1 MALICNVRNITFWL
15 SGLRG
20 LFAMRIDGNGQNRIF
35 RQIGRFC
42 DADEMPL
49 LNECMDQRFCFILRK
64 RGLWSRTLII
74 KARFESIKK
83 SNIPIKVIIVSAA
96 VKKEDR
102 KMLLIK
108 YKNYNDLPLLARW
121 LIFEKGILHAYYI
134 YYYLFRLCSK
144 MSYSFLPALSEAK
157 KSSELDPELMRPG
170 FQAPKYGC

>member
-1 MALICNVRNITFWL
+1 
-15 SGLRG
+15 
-20 LFAMRIDGNGQNRIF
+20 MRIDGNGQNRIF

-42 DADEMPL
+42 DADEMPF
-49 LNECMDQRFCFILRK
+49 LNECMDIQYYFILRK
-64 RGLWSRTLII
+64 RGFWSRTLII

-108 YKNYNDLPLLARW
+108 YKNYNDLLARW

-144 MSYSFLPALSEAK
+144 MSYSLLSTLSEAK
-157 KSSELDPELMRPG
+157 KS
-170 FQAPKYGC
+170 

>member
-1 MALICNVRNITFWL
+1 
-15 SGLRG
+15 
-20 LFAMRIDGNGQNRIF
+20 MRIDGNGQNRIF

-49 LNECMDQRFCFILRK
+49 LNECMDVRYYFILRK
-64 RGLWSRTLII
+64 RGFWSRTLII

-108 YKNYNDLPLLARW
+108 YKNYNDLLARW
-121 LIFEKGILHAYYI
+121 LIFEKGIHLLLPI
-134 YYYLFRLCSK
+134 SVVFKDELFTV
-144 MSYSFLPALSEAK
+144 LSEAK
-157 KSSELDPELMRPG
+157 KSSGFDPELMRPG

>member
-1 MALICNVRNITFWL
+1 MEMGKIGSFVKSYVFVTPIKCLFWMNAWINVIVSTC
-15 SGLRG
+15 GRG
-20 LFAMRIDGNGQNRIF
+20 Y
-35 RQIGRFC
+35 
-42 DADEMPL
+42 
-49 LNECMDQRFCFILRK
+49 
-64 RGLWSRTLII
+64 WSRALII

-108 YKNYNDLPLLARW
+108 YKNYNDLARW
-121 LIFEKGILHAYYI
+121 LIFEKGIHAYYI

>member
-1 MALICNVRNITFWL
+1 
-15 SGLRG
+15 
-20 LFAMRIDGNGQNRIF
+20 MRIDGNGQNRIF

-49 LNECMDQRFCFILRK
+49 LNECMDLRFCFILRK
-64 RGLWSRTLII
+64 RGFLSRTLII

-108 YKNYNDLPLLARW
+108 YKNYNDLLAR
-121 LIFEKGILHAYYI
+121 
-134 YYYLFRLCSK
+134 
-144 MSYSFLPALSEAK
+144 
-157 KSSELDPELMRPG
+157 
-170 FQAPKYGC
+170 

>member
-1 MALICNVRNITFWL
+1 MEMGKIGSFVKSDVFVTPMKCLFWMN
-15 SGLRG
+15 
-20 LFAMRIDGNGQNRIF
+20 AWIKV
-35 RQIGRFC
+35 
-42 DADEMPL
+42 
-49 LNECMDQRFCFILRK
+49 FISSCGK
-64 RGLWSRTLII
+64 GGFWSRTLII

-144 MSYSFLPALSEAK
+144 MSYSLLSTLSEAK

>member
-1 MALICNVRNITFWL
+1 
-15 SGLRG
+15 
-20 LFAMRIDGNGQNRIF
+20 MRIDGNGQNRIF

-49 LNECMDQRFCFILRK
+49 LNECMDVRYYFILRK

-108 YKNYNDLPLLARW
+108 YKNYNDLLARW

-134 YYYLFRLCSK
+134 YYYLFSDVFKDEL
-144 MSYSFLPALSEAK
+144 FTALSEAK

>member
-1 MALICNVRNITFWL
+1 MEMGKIGSFVKSDVFVTPMKCLFWMN
-15 SGLRG
+15 
-20 LFAMRIDGNGQNRIF
+20 AWIKV
-35 RQIGRFC
+35 
-42 DADEMPL
+42 
-49 LNECMDQRFCFILRK
+49 FISSCGK
-64 RGLWSRTLII
+64 GGFWSRTLII

-134 YYYLFRLCSK
+134 YYYLFSVVFKDELFTPLHVVRSQEIIGTWPWIDATGVSSAKIRLLKIILHRSPP
-144 MSYSFLPALSEAK
+144 SLN
-157 KSSELDPELMRPG
+157 
-170 FQAPKYGC
+170 